1 MRALQRTAGLDYQ
14 PTMNYRPHIEV
25 GFAPRVSTALAWA
38 KILRRKWLIV
48 VLSPLFFAVFAA
60 IIILLPVSY
69 TATSEIVVEQRP
81 QGVDI
86 AAVLS
91 RMPTDSQAIL
101 TEAESLRSREL
112 VRRTLYQLNLLNNPE
127 FNPLIIPQDGSLR
140 ATWRTAKA
148 EVTAFVQSLL
158 PKRGAP
164 NPGDPVLNEA
174 TEIFLKQLR
183 VTPIGRSQ
191 VLKATFTSEN
201 PQLASEILNTLVGLY
216 LTSQIENRVAVPSK
230 VGEFMKGE
238 LERLQ
243 AKVRASND
251 AVEQFRNQA
260 QLQQGIAQ
268 GRETLLYTQ
277 ELSDLNRELVAVRVK
292 KQDAEARL
300 AEIEANP
307 NSFSNVLAS
316 PVIQQLH
323 KQQSL
328 LREQLSQLAA
338 THGRAHPTVR
348 ELESSIAD
356 GDRRIA
362 AEVAKVVS
370 SLRSDV
376 AVNTE
381 REIQLSKSVAEAKEQ
396 IKGAG
401 AARVTLAS
409 LEQEAEVNR
418 TILTTFLTQYNQLT
432 SQRALQVA
440 DSFVLARASIPTQ
453 PSFPPLIPF
462 LGLAAVMSVGLAVLS
477 ALLLERTGKTIRS
490 SHEVEPLL
498 TAPSLAVV
506 PALGARSTLATQ
518 VIDSPQSQYTEAI
531 RSILSRFMAPRE
543 VGRVIVLTS
552 AQRREG
558 RTSLAVSLARL
569 AAISG
574 RRVVLVDCDLRNPA
588 VHQSLRTEMGEGLTD
603 LLQNRLDARRVIR
616 KDAITSLDYITAGSP
631 AAHAVNLLA
640 LTEMPDLLEQL
651 RASYDIVILD
661 SPPSAAVA
669 DATFITQMADEC
681 LFVVRWNKTPWRLAR
696 EQMSE
701 LARYCSF
708 AGVIL
713 NQVDMRRHIRYN
725 PRHTSSHGSSVLI
738 GPAG

>member
-1 MRALQRTAGLDYQ
+1 MRALERTAGIGYQ
-14 PTMNYRPHIEV
+14 PKIEYRPYVEAGV
-25 GFAPRVSTALAWA
+25 APRVSTALAWA
-38 KILRRKWLIV
+38 KIWRRKWLIATLTV
-48 VLSPLFFAVFAA
+48 LFFGILAA
-60 IIILLPVSY
+60 IILLLPVSY
-69 TATSEIVVEQRP
+69 TASSEIVVEQRP

-101 TEAESLRSREL
+101 TEAEALRSREL
-112 VRRTLYQLNLLNNPE
+112 VRRTISQLNLLANPE
-127 FNPLIIPQDGSLR
+127 FNPLIIPEDGSLR
-140 ATWRTAKA
+140 SSWRTAKA
-148 EVTAFVQSLL
+148 SAVAFVQSLF
-158 PKRGAP
+158 PKRGPA

-174 TEIFLKQLR
+174 IDIFLKQLR

-201 PQLASEILNTLVGLY
+201 PELASEILNTLVGLY
-216 LTSQIENRVAVPSK
+216 LTSQIENRLSVPAK
-230 VGEFMKGE
+230 VGEFMKVE
-238 LERLQ
+238 LDRLQ
-243 AKVRASND
+243 AKVRDSNN
-251 AVEQFRNQA
+251 AVERFRNQA

-292 KQDAEARL
+292 KQEAEALL
-300 AEIEANP
+300 AEIGANP
-307 NSFSNVLAS
+307 NSFPNVLAS

-328 LREQLSQLAA
+328 LKEQLSQLAA
-338 THGRAHPTVR
+338 THGRAHPKVR
-348 ELESSIAD
+348 EVEASIAD
-356 GDRRIA
+356 GERRIGLEITRVIA
-362 AEVAKVVS
+362 

-381 REIQLSKSVAEAKEQ
+381 RETQLAKSVADAKEK
-396 IKGAG
+396 IKEAG

-418 TILTTFLTQYNQLT
+418 TILTTFLTQYNQLA
-432 SQRALQVA
+432 SQRALQVS

-453 PSFPPLIPF
+453 PSFPLLLPF
-462 LGLAAVMSVGLAVLS
+462 LGLAAALSVGLAVLS

-506 PALGARSTLATQ
+506 PALGSRSALPTQ

-531 RSILSRFMAPRE
+531 RSILSRFMAPSNA
-543 VGRVIVLTS
+543 GRIVVLAS
-552 AQRREG
+552 AQSREG
-558 RTSLAVSLARL
+558 RTSLAVSLGRL
-569 AAISG
+569 AAVSG
-574 RRVVLVDCDLRNPA
+574 RRAILVDCDLRNPS
-588 VHQSLRTEMGEGLTD
+588 VHLSLRTDMGQGITD
-603 LLQNRLDARRVIR
+603 LVQKRLEARQVIR
-616 KDAITSLDYITAGSP
+616 TDTITTLDYITAGFP
-631 AAHAVNLLA
+631 APHAANLLSLA
-640 LTEMPDLLEQL
+640 EMADLLEAL
-651 RASYDIVILD
+651 RSSYDLVILD
-661 SPPSAAVA
+661 TPPSAAVA
-669 DATFITQMADEC
+669 DATIIAQMADEC

-696 EQMSE
+696 EQMTE
-701 LARYCSF
+701 LSRRCNF

-713 NQVDMRRHIRYN
+713 NQVDMRKHVRYSPRHIEF
-725 PRHTSSHGSSVLI
+725 SHSSVLV